1 MLRFE
6 LLFLEISPDSTDYF
20 HVTSFTERW
29 GEKIKRVMGVADN
42 TARNFTSKIQKIGC
56 GKNFVNTK
64 ER

>member
-1 MLRFE
+1 
-6 LLFLEISPDSTDYF
+6 
-20 HVTSFTERW
+20 VTSFTERW